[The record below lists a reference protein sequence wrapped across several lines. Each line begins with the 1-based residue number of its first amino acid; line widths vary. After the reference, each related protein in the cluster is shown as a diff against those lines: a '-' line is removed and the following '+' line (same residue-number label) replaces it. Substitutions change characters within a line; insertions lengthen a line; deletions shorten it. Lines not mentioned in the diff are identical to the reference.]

1 MNKATALHRQ
11 AMSLVDDANSL
22 AKKKPIEASAYLL
35 EAFKVESEAADI
47 LRLRDDAEPS
57 RSVLYQSAARLAMQ
71 CGLHLEAEQLIYR
84 ALAGNPP
91 SSIAFELKSLLEDAT
106 FQRHLKV
113 RGVTL
118 SNFDIQVSLEGR
130 GIGYGIAPTDEVVPR
145 IEGTNLLLY
154 RTAERLAHKQYR
166 DAGPP
171 TNEIR
176 DVAQSFMTLPR
187 AASYAFS
194 IRVGRAEQT
203 SFEDPSE
210 SAIDEFIDCLS
221 ILEEGKEE
229 DLRERI
235 TDSAYYNNFVALA
248 QNIVPDGITVKTVGF
263 SIRRSDSVREVA
275 LRSTPTEIRERF
287 RPIFSP
293 LTKRLDRGK
302 ERPVT
307 VTGQLRLADS
317 THENSKIK
325 LVSKRGAF
333 TVYVPEGM
341 MTDIVKPLWDEW
353 VTIDGLRMARTITL
367 MNIRRALDG
376 EV

>member
-1 MNKATALHRQ
+1 MNRATALHRQ
-11 AMSLVDDANSL
+11 AMSIADDAAIL
-22 AKKKPIEASAYLL
+22 KKEGSEGARDRLF
-35 EAFKVESEAADI
+35 EAFKLESEAAEI
-47 LRLRDDAEPS
+47 LRYRNDAEPS
-57 RSVLYQSAARLAMQ
+57 RSVLYQSAANLAMQ
-71 CGLHLEAEQLIYR
+71 CGLLLESEQLIYR
-84 ALAGNPP
+84 ALSGDPP
-91 SSIAFELKSLLEDAT
+91 GVIASELTNLLEDVT
-106 FQRHLKV
+106 FQKHLRV
-113 RGVTL
+113 RGVVL
-118 SNFDIQVSLEGR
+118 SNFDLQVSLEGR

-145 IEGTNLLLY
+145 IEGTNILLY
-154 RTAERLAHKQYR
+154 RTAERLSEKQYR

-176 DVAQSFMTLPR
+176 DIAQSFMTLPR

-194 IRVGRAEQT
+194 IRVGRTEQI

-210 SAIDEFIDCLS
+210 RAIDELVDCLS
-221 ILEEGKEE
+221 ILEKGDESE
-229 DLRERI
+229 LRERI
-235 TDSAYYNNFVALA
+235 GNPAYYNNFVALA
-248 QNIVPDGITVKTVGF
+248 QNIVPDGNTVKTVGF
-263 SIRRSDSVREVA
+263 SIFRSGSTREVA
-275 LRSTPTEIRERF
+275 LRRTSAQIRENF
-287 RPIFSP
+287 TPILSAV
-293 LTKRLDRGK
+293 TRRINRGN

-367 MNIRRALDG
+367 INIRRAFEG
-376 EV
+376 ET

>member
-22 AKKKPIEASAYLL
+22 AKRNLEEAHERFL
-35 EAFKVESEAADI
+35 EAFRMESEAAEI
-47 LRLRDDAEPS
+47 LRFREDAEPS

-84 ALAGNPP
+84 ALAGSPP

-113 RGVTL
+113 RGVVL

-130 GIGYGIAPTDEVVPR
+130 GIGYGIAPTDEVIPR
-145 IEGTNLLLY
+145 IEGTNILLY

-171 TNEIR
+171 TNDIR

-210 SAIDEFIDCLS
+210 LAIDEFIDCLS

-229 DLRERI
+229 ELRERI
-235 TDSAYYNNFVALA
+235 IDAAYYNNFVALA
-248 QNIVPDGITVKTVGF
+248 QNIVPDGLSVKTVGF
-263 SIRRSDSVREVA
+263 SIRRSGLIREIA
-275 LRSTPTEIRERF
+275 LRRTPTEVRDRF
-287 RPIFSP
+287 KPILSP
-293 LTKRLDRGK
+293 LTKRPERGK

-325 LVSKRGAF
+325 LISKRGAF

-353 VTIDGLRMARTITL
+353 VTIDGLRMARSITL
-367 MNIRRALDG
+367 INIRRALDG